1 MLTTVVFLSQLCA
14 DMICISFQTE
24 ATGRVES
31 NSDEERVRGGGGNFR
46 SGLRQGS
53 QQGWRGH
60 LGGAASLQA
69 GVC

>member
-1 MLTTVVFLSQLCA
+1 
-14 DMICISFQTE
+14 MICVSLQTE
-24 ATGRVES
+24 AAGRVES
-31 NSDEERVRGGGGNFR
+31 NSDEERVRGAGGNFW

-53 QQGWRGH
+53 QQGWREH